1 MELKEENIEANSASK
16 YECSNCAMTFES
28 KSTRYKHIRKIHQKK
43 TFYKCDIC
51 EKVYSK
57 VESIKRHIIYL
68 HGRLRVKCELCDK
81 TFGEPRIVKS
91 HMERVHDKIT
101 RHKCLSC
108 EKGFYDLK
116 DLRIHFQSVHEKSGN
131 FECKICNMKY
141 NSQKS

>member
-1 MELKEENIEANSASK
+1 MDVKEKKIEMNSTLK
-16 YECSNCAMTFES
+16 YECTSCTMRFES
-28 KSTRYKHIRKIHQKK
+28 KLSRKNHVRRIHHKK

-101 RHKCLSC
+101 RHKCSSC

-131 FECKICNMKY
+131 FDTVLPN
-141 NSQKS
+141 